1 MLKEKDKRG
10 NLDCEKIK
18 ETSKGRIFNKQNKQ
32 TNVRANNKKIRV
44 NPGECLKIEGGEIQ
58 TQRRSKRQDV
68 LQY

>member
-32 TNVRANNKKIRV
+32 TNVKANNNKDK
-44 NPGECLKIEGGEIQ
+44 G
-58 TQRRSKRQDV
+58 
-68 LQY
+68 